1 MKTIDETKEEGVMK
15 KRLVEKKEEHG
26 FIRWLIKIFCPG
38 FHLAKNPAKRKK
50 EEKED
55 IYQGEVKP

>member
-1 MKTIDETKEEGVMK
+1 MK